1 MYAVGVDVSKSKS
14 TVAVLRS
21 KSEVV
26 MRPFDVAHNAQG
38 FAILAERLNGLDGE
52 IKIVM
57 EHTGNDYESLLPLS
71 ACTAP
76 ESLSR

>member
-1 MYAVGVDVSKSKS
+1 MYAVGVDVFKGNS

-26 MRPFDVAHNAQG
+26 TRPFDVAHNVQG
-38 FAILAERLNGLDGE
+38 FASLAERLNGLGGE

-57 EHTGNDYESLLPLS
+57 EHMGEVLRSHCHVP
-71 ACTAP
+71 A
-76 ESLSR
+76 